1 MAKQVIWSLRAQN
14 DKKEILDYWRL
25 RNKSNAYSKKL
36 NELFKESIKIIL
48 DFPQIGKVTD
58 DTRARIKLV
67 RDYLVIYEE
76 TESKIFILTI
86 WDSRQDPDELKK
98 ILK

>member
-14 DKKEILDYWRL
+14 DKREILDYWRQ
-25 RNKSNAYSKKL
+25 RNKSNTYSKKL
-36 NELFKESIKIIL
+36 NELFKESIRIIL

-58 DTRARIKLV
+58 DTKARIKIV
-67 RDYLVIYEE
+67 RDYLIIYEE
-76 TESKIFILTI
+76 TETQILILTI
-86 WDSRQDPDELKK
+86 WDSRQEPDKLKK

>member
-14 DKKEILDYWRL
+14 DKKEILNYWNQ
-25 RNKSNAYSKKL
+25 RNKSNTYSKKL

-58 DTRARIKLV
+58 DTQARIKIV
-67 RDYLVIYEE
+67 RDYLIIYEE
-76 TESKIFILTI
+76 TEVQVIILTI
-86 WDSRQDPDELKK
+86 WDSRQDPDKLKM

>member
-14 DKKEILDYWRL
+14 DKKEILDYWRQ
-25 RNKSNAYSKKL
+25 RNKSNTYSKKL

-58 DTRARIKLV
+58 DTKARIKIV
-67 RDYLVIYEE
+67 RDYLIIYEE
-76 TESKIFILTI
+76 TETQIFILTI
-86 WDSRQDPDELKK
+86 WDSRQDPDKLKK
-98 ILK
+98 ILE

>member
-14 DKKEILDYWRL
+14 DKKEILDYWKQ
-25 RNKSNAYSKKL
+25 RNKSNTYSKKL

-58 DTRARIKLV
+58 DTKARIKIV
-67 RDYLVIYEE
+67 RDYLIIYEE
-76 TESKIFILTI
+76 TETQILILTI
-86 WDSRQDPDELKK
+86 WDSRQDPEKLEK
-98 ILK
+98 ILR